1 MFFYWPRDGTTDTT
15 RTVHFGV
22 PTKHQKVSA
31 TFLPL
36 KTLFSTFSFHHGMN
50 MIGQHIKVPV
60 NLNVFGNAIVFSA
73 GKVVYMSTKTQPYH
87 GGYLRAQHP

>member
-31 TFLPL
+31 TYLSL
-36 KTLFSTFSFHHGMN
+36 KTLFSTFPFHHGMD

-60 NLNVFGNAIVFSA
+60 NLNVFGNAIV
-73 GKVVYMSTKTQPYH
+73 
-87 GGYLRAQHP
+87 